1 LKRTIFTTPG
11 VSHLLRALSRLFL
24 HATGWRIEGG
34 VPPEAQ
40 RAVVIAA
47 PHTSNWDLPYTLMVA
62 FALRADIHWLGKQSI
77 FRPPFGPLMRWLG
90 GIAVN
95 RAESGNLVAASARIL
110 REAPG
115 PLQLV
120 VAPEGTRDRVRYWKS
135 GFYYIALQAGV
146 PILLAYMDYARKRSG
161 IGPVFTPTG
170 DLERDMHEIKRFYA
184 PFKGKRP
191 DGFDAGT
198 PGP

>member
-1 LKRTIFTTPG
+1 LQRTIFTTPG
-11 VSHLLRALSRLFL
+11 VNHLLRAMSWLFL

-34 VPPEAQ
+34 VPPTAQ

-62 FALRADIHWLGKQSI
+62 FVLRADIHWLGKRSI

-90 GIAVN
+90 GIPVD
-95 RAESGNLVAASARIL
+95 RARGSNLVEAAARIL
-110 REAPG
+110 REAHG

-146 PILLAYMDYARKRSG
+146 PILLAYMDYAHKRSG

-170 DLERDMHEIKRFYA
+170 DLERDMLEIKRFYA

-191 DGFDAGT
+191 DSFDAGP
-198 PGP
+198 PGA